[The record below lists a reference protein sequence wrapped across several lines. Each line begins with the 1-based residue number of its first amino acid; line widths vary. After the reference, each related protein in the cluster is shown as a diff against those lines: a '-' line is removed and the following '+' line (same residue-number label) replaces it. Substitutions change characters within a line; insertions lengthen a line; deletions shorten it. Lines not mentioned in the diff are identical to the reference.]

1 MDVEKVTD
9 TSNVVGE
16 SPVWDPD
23 TKKVVWTDIETG
35 QLFAYDPELGATEQI
50 YQGLNVGAIARNKRG
65 GYVLFSWDGVFLW
78 NPNGTP
84 LRYTP
89 NVVSGH
95 MLRFNEAI
103 GEPNG
108 GAFAGTYI
116 DEQTSGV
123 LVRIDTGGRVSIVA
137 EGIGCANGM
146 GFSPDLH
153 TFYQTDSETRTIYA
167 YDYDARS
174 GRIANKRSLVVLDSS
189 DGVPDGMTVDRDG
202 FLWSALWFAGCII
215 RVDPD
220 GVEERRIQIPATQ
233 PSCVAFGGNA
243 LDELYVTTA
252 SSLQHQGSKLDP
264 RNYDWA
270 KYESSYRGGALCRLR
285 PGVRGREE
293 YCVDFDPGDAT
304 MTNAT

>member
-1 MDVEKVTD
+1 MDVEKVSD
-9 TSNVVGE
+9 TGNVVGE
-16 SPVWDPD
+16 SPLWDPD

-35 QLFAYDPELGATEQI
+35 QLFAYDPSSRAAEQI
-50 YQGLNVGAIARNKRG
+50 YRGLNVGAIVRNRRG

-78 NPNGTP
+78 NQNGTP

-89 NVVSGH
+89 NVVNGEL
-95 MLRFNEAI
+95 LRFNEAI
-103 GEPNG
+103 AEPNG

-116 DEQTSGV
+116 DEQTPGV
-123 LVRIDTGGRVSIVA
+123 LVRIDTSGGVSIVDD
-137 EGIGCANGM
+137 GIGCANGM

-167 YDYDARS
+167 YDYDAPS
-174 GRIANKRSLVVLDSS
+174 GRISNKRSLVVLDSS

-220 GVEERRIQIPATQ
+220 GVEERRIPIPASQ
-233 PSCVAFGGNA
+233 PSCVAFGGDA

-252 SSLQHQGSKLDP
+252 SSLQLQGSTLDP
-264 RNYDWA
+264 RGYDWA
-270 KYESSYRGGALCRLR
+270 RYKRSYRGGALYRMR
-285 PGVRGREE
+285 PGVFGREE
-293 YCVDFDPGDAT
+293 YCADFALGQSTTESDS
-304 MTNAT
+304 